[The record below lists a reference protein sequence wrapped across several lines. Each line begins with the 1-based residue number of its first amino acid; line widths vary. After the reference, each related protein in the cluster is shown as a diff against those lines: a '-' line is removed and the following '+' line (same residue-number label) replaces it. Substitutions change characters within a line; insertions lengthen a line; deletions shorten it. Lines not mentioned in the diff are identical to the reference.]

1 MRSITLKLILS
12 FLIISL
18 IAISLMAF
26 FSRQA
31 VFRRF
36 DTLLFDQARST
47 FSTRL
52 LEYYQSTGSLEAAAQ
67 SIRETR
73 EGIIPAPP
81 EAFTPHDNFA
91 ARFAVVD
98 PEGKVIIP
106 AGSFRTGEVVT
117 GKSFS
122 QGTVLEV
129 DGKEIGR
136 VLNPGLPIERSMEQ
150 ERFLEQTSTVLLY
163 TAIGAVAASVLLSLL
178 LAYTFTRPLREMTTA
193 TQEMA
198 AGKLGQQV
206 PVRSQ
211 DEIGQLAQSFNR
223 MSQDLANAT
232 RLRKQM
238 TADIAH
244 DLRSPLTVI
253 TGYLESMTDGVL
265 KPTPERLKLI
275 HTEATH
281 LQRLVEDL
289 RTLSLADAGELS
301 MTRLAQPLQ
310 PLLEQTA
317 AIYAQQA
324 SQKQID
330 LQVDIEPDLPAPRV
344 DPDRMMQVLGN
355 LVGNAL
361 RHTPKGGEI
370 ILSASRAGNSI
381 RVTVRDTGEGISPD
395 DLPHV
400 FDRFYRGDSARY
412 AGEGESGLGLA
423 IARSIVEMHGDRI
436 SVESEPGKGAAFHID
451 LKIG

>member
-36 DTLLFDQARST
+36 DTLLFDQAKSV
-47 FSTRL
+47 FSARL
-52 LEYYQSTGSLEAAAQ
+52 LEYYQSSGSLEIAAQ
-67 SIRETR
+67 HIRGSR
-73 EGIIPAPP
+73 EGLGPAPSEEFIP
-81 EAFTPHDNFA
+81 RENFA
-91 ARFAVVD
+91 NRFAVVD
-98 PEGKVIIP
+98 PEGSVILP
-106 AGSFRTGEVVT
+106 AGPFRSGEIVT
-117 GKSFS
+117 GQSFD

-129 DGKEIGR
+129 DGQEIGR

-150 ERFLEQTSTVLLY
+150 ERFLKQTSTVLLY

-193 TQEMA
+193 TQEVA

-223 MSQDLANAT
+223 MSSDLANAT

-253 TGYLESMTDGVL
+253 TGYLESMADGVL
-265 KPTPERLKLI
+265 KPSPERLKLI
-275 HTEATH
+275 HAEATH

-301 MTRLAQPLQ
+301 MTRLTQPLQ

-324 SQKQID
+324 GQKQIN
-330 LQVDIEPDLPAPRV
+330 LQIDIEPDLPAPRV

-361 RHTPKGGEI
+361 RHTPAGGRI
-370 ILSASRAGNSI
+370 ILSASRAGEGV
-381 RVTVRDTGEGISPD
+381 RVTVRDTGEGISPQ

-423 IARSIVEMHGDRI
+423 IARSIVEMHGGRLTA
-436 SVESEPGKGAAFHID
+436 ESEPGSGAAFHID
-451 LKIG
+451 LEVE

>member
-12 FLIISL
+12 FLLISL
-18 IAISLMAF
+18 IAIALVAF

-31 VFRRF
+31 VIRRF
-36 DTLLFDQARST
+36 DNLLFDQARAA
-47 FSTRL
+47 FSTRF

-67 SIRETR
+67 HLRESR
-73 EGIIPAPP
+73 AVPP
-81 EAFTPHDNFA
+81 EPPEDFTPRENFVN
-91 ARFAVVD
+91 RFAVAD
-98 PEGKVIIP
+98 P
-106 AGSFRTGEVVT
+106 AGVVVLSAGHFRAGEVVT
-117 GKSFS
+117 GQAFEE
-122 QGTVLEV
+122 GTPLEV
-129 DGKEIGR
+129 DGVVIGR
-136 VLNPGLPIERSMEQ
+136 VLNPGLPIERSLEQ
-150 ERFLEQTSTVLLY
+150 QRFLEQTSTVLFY
-163 TAIGAVAASVLLSLL
+163 TAIGAVIASVLLSLL

-198 AGKLGQQV
+198 DGKLGQQV

-223 MSQDLANAT
+223 MSRDLANAT

-253 TGYLESMTDGVL
+253 TGYLESMADGVL

-301 MTRLAQPLQ
+301 MTRLTQPLR
-310 PLLEQTA
+310 PLLEQTTA
-317 AIYAQQA
+317 MYAHQA
-324 SQKQID
+324 GQKHIN
-330 LQVDIEPDLPAPRV
+330 LQVDLEPDLPAPRV

-361 RHTPKGGEI
+361 RHTPEGGQI
-370 ILSASRAGNSI
+370 TLSAGRTPQGVRI
-381 RVTVRDTGEGISPD
+381 TVRDTGEGISPD

-423 IARSIVEMHGDRI
+423 IARSIVEMHGGRLTA
-436 SVESEPGKGAAFHID
+436 ESEPGSGAAFHID
-451 LKIG
+451 LS

>member
-36 DTLLFDQARST
+36 DTLLFDQAKSV
-47 FSTRL
+47 FSARL
-52 LEYYQSTGSLEAAAQ
+52 LEYYQSSGSLEIAAQ
-67 SIRETR
+67 HIRGSR
-73 EGIIPAPP
+73 EGLGPAPSEEFIP
-81 EAFTPHDNFA
+81 RENFA
-91 ARFAVVD
+91 NRFAVVD
-98 PEGKVIIP
+98 PEGSVILP
-106 AGSFRTGEVVT
+106 AGPFRSGEIVT
-117 GKSFS
+117 GQSFD
-122 QGTVLEV
+122 QGTVLKV
-129 DGKEIGR
+129 DGQEIGR

-150 ERFLEQTSTVLLY
+150 ERFLKQTSTVLLY

-193 TQEMA
+193 TQEVA

-223 MSQDLANAT
+223 MSSDLANAT

-253 TGYLESMTDGVL
+253 TGYLESMADGVL
-265 KPTPERLKLI
+265 KPSPERLKLI
-275 HTEATH
+275 HAEATH

-301 MTRLAQPLQ
+301 MTRLTQPLQ

-317 AIYAQQA
+317 AMYAHQA
-324 SQKQID
+324 GQKQIN
-330 LQVDIEPDLPAPRV
+330 LQIDIEPDLPAPRV

-361 RHTPKGGEI
+361 RHTPAGGRI
-370 ILSASRAGNSI
+370 ILSASRAGEGV
-381 RVTVRDTGEGISPD
+381 RVTVRDTGEGISPQ

-423 IARSIVEMHGDRI
+423 ITRSIVEMHGGQI
-436 SVESEPGKGAAFHID
+436 SVESKPGKGAAFHID
-451 LKIG
+451 LEIG

>member
-36 DTLLFDQARST
+36 DTLLFDQAKSV
-47 FSTRL
+47 FSARL
-52 LEYYQSTGSLEAAAQ
+52 LEYYQSSGSLEIAAQ
-67 SIRETR
+67 HIRGSR
-73 EGIIPAPP
+73 EGLGPAPSEEFIP
-81 EAFTPHDNFA
+81 RENFA
-91 ARFAVVD
+91 NRFAVVD
-98 PEGKVIIP
+98 PEGSVILP
-106 AGSFRTGEVVT
+106 AGPFRSGEIVT
-117 GKSFS
+117 GQSFD

-129 DGKEIGR
+129 DGQEIGR

-150 ERFLEQTSTVLLY
+150 ERFLKQTSTVLLY

-223 MSQDLANAT
+223 MSSDLANAT

-253 TGYLESMTDGVL
+253 TGYLESMADGVL
-265 KPTPERLKLI
+265 KPSPERLKLI
-275 HTEATH
+275 HAEATH

-301 MTRLAQPLQ
+301 MTRLTQPLQ

-317 AIYAQQA
+317 AMYAHQA
-324 SQKQID
+324 GQKQIN
-330 LQVDIEPDLPAPRV
+330 LQIDIEPDLPAPRV

-361 RHTPKGGEI
+361 RHTPAGGRI
-370 ILSASRAGNSI
+370 ILSASRAGEGV
-381 RVTVRDTGEGISPD
+381 RVTVRDTGEGISPQ

-423 IARSIVEMHGDRI
+423 ITRSIVEMHGGQI
-436 SVESEPGKGAAFHID
+436 SVESKPGKGAAFHID
-451 LKIG
+451 LEIG